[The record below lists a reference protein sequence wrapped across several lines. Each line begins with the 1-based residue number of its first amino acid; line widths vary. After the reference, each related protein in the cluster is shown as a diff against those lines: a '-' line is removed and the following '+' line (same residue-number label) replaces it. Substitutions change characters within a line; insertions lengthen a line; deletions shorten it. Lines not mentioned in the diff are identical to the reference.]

1 MKALLFGSASI
12 IALALGARAML
23 RRPAPALPGRAR
35 LSERETRAVTRRLL
49 LHFIIPLWL
58 GAGIADWTCHRTSHI
73 ETTTGAKETL
83 IHLLMLVE
91 MGTPVLAG
99 LFLEI
104 NAPVLA
110 LMIASFFVHE
120 WTALW
125 DVSYAVTRR
134 EVTPIE
140 QHIHSFLEMLP
151 LMAAAFI
158 SVLHWPA
165 LRALLGL
172 AQDPDPSIRLKHE
185 PLPTAYVAADL
196 SAIAVFEMLPYL
208 EELWRDWRANPG
220 RLIPPKGEP
229 HQVAPTPMG

>member
-12 IALALGARAML
+12 LALALGARAL
-23 RRPAPALPGRAR
+23 QHRPMPAAAVKTR
-35 LSERETRAVTRRLL
+35 LSDEETRAVTHRFLL
-49 LHFIIPLWL
+49 YFIVPLWL
-58 GAGIADWTCHRTSHI
+58 GAGVADWTRHRATHI
-73 ETTTGAKETL
+73 ETTTGVKETL
-83 IHLLMLVE
+83 IHLLMLME

-104 NAPVLA
+104 NSPVLA
-110 LMIASFFVHE
+110 LIIASFFVHE

-134 EVTPIE
+134 EVTPVE

-151 LMAAAFI
+151 LMAAGFI

-165 LRALLGL
+165 LRALVGRVP
-172 AQDPDPSIRLKHE
+172 DPDPTIRLKDE
-185 PLPTAYVAADL
+185 PLPTRYVAATL
-196 SAIAVFEMLPYL
+196 GAVAVFEVLPYL

-220 RLIPPKGEP
+220 HLVPPRGQP
-229 HQVAPTPMG
+229 PQVALRPIG